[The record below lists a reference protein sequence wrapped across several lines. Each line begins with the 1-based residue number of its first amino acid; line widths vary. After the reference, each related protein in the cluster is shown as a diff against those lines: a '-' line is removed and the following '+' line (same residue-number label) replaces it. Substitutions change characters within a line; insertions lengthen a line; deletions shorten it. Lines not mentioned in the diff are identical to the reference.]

1 MLIFKSRK
9 KSALAEIETEE
20 LRNSVSEQYAS
31 YNYVTTTNKENV
43 ETLQQV
49 EEDPQE
55 LPYLDLNFKEE
66 NIVQVM
72 VYSEIFGKPKSKR
85 RKR

>member
-9 KSALAEIETEE
+9 KSAPIDIEAGEP
-20 LRNSVSEQYAS
+20 RNSVSEKYAS

-49 EEDPQE
+49 EEKPEE

-66 NIVQVM
+66 NIVQAM